1 MKKGINWLSVAE
13 WGFTILGAVIMG
25 VGQIFG
31 TRNAVKSE
39 IDDRV
44 EKGRKEVEKDR

>member
-13 WGFTILGAVIMG
+13 WGLTILGAIIMG
-25 VGQIFG
+25 IGQIFG

-39 IDDRV
+39 IDEMV
-44 EKGRKEVEKDR
+44 ENGKKEVEKDC